1 MEYLGQIS
9 GEQVRENLLNAKFAV
24 DPSWADH
31 YANYCRTHINGFIIE
46 AMLCGC
52 YPVLRD
58 YKGLVKGGEEIYDPL
73 FESIRAIIIPW
84 DATPKQFAEALKEA
98 RRMSP
103 AKYLRDTKYNFDLV
117 YELFNAKTN
126 MKEVLR
132 IVRGGDK
139 LVRKEL
145 ECGRDSENVKR
156 ISSEIMEDFYGIELP
171 IEWETD

>member
-1 MEYLGQIS
+1 
-9 GEQVRENLLNAKFAV
+9 
-24 DPSWADH
+24 
-31 YANYCRTHINGFIIE
+31 
-46 AMLCGC
+46 
-52 YPVLRD
+52 
-58 YKGLVKGGEEIYDPL
+58 
-73 FESIRAIIIPW
+73 
-84 DATPKQFAEALKEA
+84 
-98 RRMSP
+98 MSP